1 MTLNTLLFIFVNET
15 DVKLILSGYT
25 LVTNVPA
32 NTIILYKKDYLL
44 NMLSKGFDKK
54 CRDPGSNRGPLDLQS
69 NALPTELSRHVW
81 NDTLFYIVDNGKF
94 RAIRKLKRIF
104 I

>member
-32 NTIILYKKDYLL
+32 NTIILYKKDYLI
-44 NMLSKGFDKK
+44 NMHSK
-54 CRDPGSNRGPLDLQS
+54 
-69 NALPTELSRHVW
+69 
-81 NDTLFYIVDNGKF
+81 
-94 RAIRKLKRIF
+94 
-104 I
+104 